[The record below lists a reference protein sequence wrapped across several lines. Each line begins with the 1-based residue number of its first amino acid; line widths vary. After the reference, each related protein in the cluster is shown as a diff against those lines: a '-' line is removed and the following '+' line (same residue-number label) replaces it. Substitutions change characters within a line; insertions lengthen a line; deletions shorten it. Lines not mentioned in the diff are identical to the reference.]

1 MGTLNDLAALV
12 GGRPFIQATGNSLRR
27 IQSADLGAARSVWV
41 DRDYVGITGGKG
53 DAMLRQDQVTRLR
66 AQVTLA
72 EDPDQRERLRSR
84 LGKLMGGSAVLWVG
98 GATEREIK
106 QRKLLAENAVETMR
120 GIVQYGILPGGGV
133 SLLRCQ
139 PALDAWLGSPADIS
153 QRMAH
158 RALSDALSA
167 PARAILSNA
176 GCDPS
181 ATLARISAEAPD
193 RGYDVLTGQMVN
205 LLDAGIVESA
215 AAYKAAVQGAINT
228 AAAALTIDVLVH
240 TRNPETVLEPG

>member
-1 MGTLNDLAALV
+1 
-12 GGRPFIQATGNSLRR
+12 
-27 IQSADLGAARSVWV
+27 
-41 DRDYVGITGGKG
+41 
-53 DAMLRQDQVTRLR
+53 
-66 AQVTLA
+66 
-72 EDPDQRERLRSR
+72 
-84 LGKLMGGSAVLWVG
+84 MGGSAVLWVG
-98 GATEREIK
+98 GTTEREIR

-120 GIVQYGILPGGGV
+120 GIVQFGILPGGGV

-158 RALSDALSA
+158 RALSDALNA